1 MPGLW
6 YTIIVPR
13 GTKEKRE
20 VTKMFEENYDN
31 AYELDLR
38 ELHGWDMED
47 YERDMEE
54 EEDAAQEAAY
64 AEYCELVR
72 LFEA

>member
-1 MPGLW
+1 MVYYNCSKGNE
-6 YTIIVPR
+6 R
-13 GTKEKRE
+13 KKRE
-20 VTKMFEENYDN
+20 DTEMFENYEI

-72 LFEA
+72 AYEV

>member
-1 MPGLW
+1 MVYYNCSKGNE
-6 YTIIVPR
+6 R
-13 GTKEKRE
+13 KKRE
-20 VTKMFEENYDN
+20 DMKMFEENYEI

-54 EEDAAQEAAY
+54 EEEDAAQEAAY

-72 LFEA
+72 AYEA

>member
-1 MPGLW
+1 
-6 YTIIVPR
+6 
-13 GTKEKRE
+13 
-20 VTKMFEENYDN
+20 MFEENYDN

-64 AEYCELVR
+64 ADYCELVR
-72 LFEA
+72 FFEA

>member
-1 MPGLW
+1 M
-6 YTIIVPR
+6 
-13 GTKEKRE
+13 
-20 VTKMFEENYDN
+20 KMFEENYDN

-64 AEYCELVR
+64 AEYCDMVR
-72 LFEA
+72 AYEA